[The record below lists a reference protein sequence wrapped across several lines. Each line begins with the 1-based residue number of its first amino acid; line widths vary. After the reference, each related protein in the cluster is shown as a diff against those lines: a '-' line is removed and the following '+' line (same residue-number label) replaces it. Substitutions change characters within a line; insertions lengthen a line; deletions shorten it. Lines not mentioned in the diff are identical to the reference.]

1 MYTVSDFVIDRL
13 IEWDLHRFYGYPGD
27 GIGGF
32 DGALQ
37 RAEEAGKDFRY
48 LRPTHEE
55 MAGLMACA
63 HAKFTGEVG
72 VCIAT
77 SGPGAVHLM
86 NGLYDA
92 ACDNQPVVAIVGQ
105 QARVAMGSDF
115 QQELNMER
123 LFGDVAEYVK
133 SVTTPMQAQLVVDRA
148 VRIARSYRKPTVVI
162 LPADVQELEM
172 EEPASAHWVS
182 RTGTGHAS
190 TRISP
195 PIDELAR
202 AAAALNEGE
211 KVAMLVGQGALDA
224 TDEVLAVADRLGA
237 GIATALLGK
246 GAVPGDV
253 PYHTQ
258 QLGLLGSKPS
268 YDMMQDCDT
277 LLMVG
282 SNFPYSE
289 FLPAS
294 GRARGVQID
303 LLPRHLG
310 LRYPMEVN
318 LWGDAKTTLAAL
330 LPLLDA
336 KADRGW
342 QEGIAG
348 AMRVWKDTLAR
359 AAQVSADPINPRLV
373 FQLLNERLPD
383 DVIVTAD
390 AGTTADWY
398 GNHIELGRN
407 MMGNLSG
414 RLATM
419 LAAMPYAIAAK
430 FAFPERPVVCTI
442 GDGAFQMLG
451 MNGLITVKR
460 HWSEWPNP
468 TFIVLVLHNN
478 DLNQVSWE
486 MRESGDPRYD
496 TSQFVEDVDYASYA
510 ESLGLRG
517 IRVEQPEEVAPAW
530 DAAFAADGPVVLD
543 VLTDKNVPPLPP
555 HITVE
560 QARGVAQALLGG
572 DPDAGKVVMNSAR
585 RGSGAACS
593 RLFAPV
599 TPTAN
604 HDFRGRGADRAG
616 RRQRVRATDSGTG
629 VRRHPRV
636 GLDDDGRRRGTAA
649 RRWDWATR
657 TRPPRPRQWYTTFS
671 PAP

>member
-32 DGALQ
+32 DGALG
-37 RAEEAGKDFRY
+37 RGEEAGKDFRY

-123 LFGDVAEYVK
+123 LFGDVAEYIK
-133 SVTTPMQAQLVVDRA
+133 SITTPMQAQLVIDRA
-148 VRIARSYRKPTVVI
+148 VRIAQAYRKPTVVI
-162 LPADVQELEM
+162 LPADVQNLEM
-172 EEPASAHWVS
+172 EAPVAEHWVS
-182 RTGTGHAS
+182 RTGVGHAS
-190 TRISP
+190 TRIAP
-195 PIDELAR
+195 PLEELAR
-202 AAAALNEGE
+202 AAAVLNEGE
-211 KVAMLVGQGALDA
+211 RVAMLVGQGALDA

-237 GIATALLGK
+237 GIVTALLGK

-258 QLGLLGSKPS
+258 QLGLLGSQPS

-282 SNFPYSE
+282 TNFPYSE
-289 FLPAS
+289 FLPPS
-294 GRARGVQID
+294 GQARGVQID
-303 LLPRHLG
+303 LLPRHLS

-330 LPLLDA
+330 LPLLDEQQ
-336 KADRGW
+336 DRSW
-342 QEGIAG
+342 QQGIADG
-348 AMRVWKDTLAR
+348 MSEWNEVLAA
-359 AAQVSADPINPRLV
+359 AAQTPADPINPRLP
-373 FQLLNERLPD
+373 FHLLNERLPD
-383 DVIVTAD
+383 DAIVTAD

-398 GNHIELGRN
+398 GNHIALGRN

-419 LAAMPYAIAAK
+419 LASMPYAIAAK

-460 HWSEWPNP
+460 HWQEWANP
-468 TFIVLVLHNN
+468 TFVVLVLHNN
-478 DLNQVSWE
+478 DLNQVTWE
-486 MRESGDPRYD
+486 MREAGDPRYD
-496 TSQFVEDVDYASYA
+496 TSQLLEDVDYAAYA
-510 ESLGLRG
+510 ELLGLQG
-517 IRVEQPEEVAPAW
+517 VRVERPEDVAGAW
-530 DAAFAADGPVVLD
+530 DAAFAADRPVVLD
-543 VLTDKNVPPLPP
+543 VVTDKNVPPLPA
-555 HITVE
+555 HITFD
-560 QARGVAQALLGG
+560 QAKGVAQALLGG
-572 DPDAGKVVMNSAR
+572 DPDAGKVISHSAR
-585 RGSGAACS
+585 SVAS
-593 RLFAPV
+593 RLFAKL
-599 TPTAN
+599 
-604 HDFRGRGADRAG
+604 HHG
-616 RRQRVRATDSGTG
+616 
-629 VRRHPRV
+629 
-636 GLDDDGRRRGTAA
+636 DG
-649 RRWDWATR
+649 DE
-657 TRPPRPRQWYTTFS
+657 
-671 PAP
+671 